1 MKKVTNKTE
10 NKSDE
15 KFIIMQAGI
24 EFNKQ
29 DMKASIEAN
38 KQEMKANKQ

>member
-15 KFIIMQAGI
+15 KFIIMKAGI

-29 DMKASIEAN
+29 YMKASIEAK
-38 KQEMKANKQ
+38 KQ